1 MKRRLREA
9 AVAGRAALVLIFAL
23 AISCKSKGGGAG
35 GDAEQEAK
43 PVVAAQTIVVTP
55 QPFTETLGA
64 IGTVSPRP
72 GHVAAP
78 SAPAPGRVANVDVA
92 VGQSVQ
98 AGQPL
103 IELEQQTFEAAR
115 QSADAA
121 LAAAEKNAE
130 RQERLA
136 KDGIV
141 PPKDAEAAR
150 AEAEKARADAMAARR
165 AEQLATIRSPIKGV
179 VTRLSTTLG
188 ASVDPSQ
195 PLVEVS
201 DPLAVDVLLSVTPT
215 DAARVRPGMR
225 VTLSAGQGA
234 GGEALGFGSVAE
246 IAGTV
251 DTTTR
256 SVEIRVRAPST
267 RRELRI
273 GETVFGSIAVVT
285 RPHAIVVPSDAVV
298 PEGDGFK
305 VFVVDSGGIAH
316 EQAVKIGSRSASGVE
331 ILEGLS
337 SGDRVVTFGAYGM
350 EDSAKVVPLN
360 AGKTAGKDTTG
371 KPDTADKP

>member
-1 MKRRLREA
+1 MTRRSREA
-9 AVAGRAALVLIFAL
+9 AVTGRAALALTFAL
-23 AISCKSKGGGAG
+23 AISCKSKEAAG
-35 GDAEQEAK
+35 GSEEQAK
-43 PVVAAQTIVVTP
+43 PVVAAQTVVVTP
-55 QPFTETLGA
+55 QPFTESLGA

-72 GHVAAP
+72 GHVATLM
-78 SAPAPGRVANVDVA
+78 APAQGRVSKVNVA
-92 VGQSVQ
+92 TGQAVQ
-98 AGQPL
+98 AGEPL
-103 IELEQQTFEAAR
+103 VELDQQTFEAAR

-121 LAAAEKNAE
+121 LTAAEKNAE

-150 AEAEKARADAMAARR
+150 AEAEKARADAMTARR
-165 AEQLATIRSPIKGV
+165 AEQLATIRSPITGV
-179 VTRLSTTLG
+179 VTHLSTTLG
-188 ASVDPSQ
+188 ATVDPSQ
-195 PLVEVS
+195 PLVEIS
-201 DPLAVDVLLSVTPT
+201 DPLALDVLLSVTPT
-215 DAARVRPGMR
+215 DAARVRTGMR

-267 RRELRI
+267 RRGLRI

-285 RPHAIVVPSDAVV
+285 RPHAIVVPADAVV
-298 PEGDGFK
+298 PDGDAFK
-305 VFVVDSGGIAH
+305 VFVVDSAGIAH
-316 EQAVKIGSRSASGVE
+316 EQAVKVGSRNANGVE

-337 SGDRVVTFGAYGM
+337 PGDRVVTFGAYGM

-360 AGKTAGKDTTG
+360 AGK
-371 KPDTADKP
+371 KPDSADKP